1 MIKIGLDVNIYRTR
15 NHQIFKTE
23 NWYTSEAVTEV
34 YYARKFWALIEQAS
48 FININD
54 DCGEYLE
61 LSRENVEELI
71 EIATHNRDYFGG
83 FETVP
88 RLCEILRDFEE
99 TEEDGYHYYME
110 FDY

>member
-1 MIKIGLDVNIYRTR
+1 MGLDIY
-15 NHQIFKTE
+15 IFKARTKKAFE
-23 NWYTSEAVTEV
+23 ADDWYNSDAIQEV
-34 YYARKFWALIEQAS
+34 YYARKFWTLIEQAS
-48 FININD
+48 FLNVKD
-54 DCGEYLE
+54 DCGEFIE

-71 EIATHNRDYFGG
+71 NIATHNEDYFGG

-99 TEEDGYHYYME
+99 TEENDYHYYME